1 MKFLKRKQ
9 KRRFLRLF
17 LEVLSDLLSVTLTL
31 LIILCFW
38 MAYQEKQTGELQFLF
53 GYKAVCI
60 MSGSMEESIQT
71 GAIVLI
77 EQMEEKRA
85 TLGDVLMFETA
96 DGFVTHRFIGVDKE
110 AKEEGEEAWMI
121 TKGDA
126 NRIEDPVRIAP
137 EEVRGRV
144 VAVCNAAARLPILKV
159 LS

>member
-1 MKFLKRKQ
+1 M
-9 KRRFLRLF
+9 LF
-17 LEVLSDLLSVTLTL
+17 LEVCSDLASIILTL

-77 EQMEEKRA
+77 EQMEDSSA
-85 TLGDVLMFETA
+85 AIGDVLMFETA
-96 DGFVTHRFIGVDKE
+96 DGFVTHRFIGVDTQARE
-110 AKEEGEEAWMI
+110 AGASAWMI

-126 NRIEDPVRIAP
+126 NRMEDPARLAP
-137 EEVRGRV
+137 EEIRGRV
-144 VAVCNAAARLPILKV
+144 VAVCNAAARLPVLKA